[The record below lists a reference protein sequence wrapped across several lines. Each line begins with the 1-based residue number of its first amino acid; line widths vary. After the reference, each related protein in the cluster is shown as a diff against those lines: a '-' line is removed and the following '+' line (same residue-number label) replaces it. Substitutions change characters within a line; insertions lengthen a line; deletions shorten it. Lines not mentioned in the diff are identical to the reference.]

1 MWKAEGACLFNK
13 WRREPFEEEKTTL
26 IPGENLDGLKITAAD
41 TLSNQCERRTMSE
54 PEPAASSESVTFL

>member
-41 TLSNQCERRTMSE
+41 TLSNQCERRE
-54 PEPAASSESVTFL
+54 LAASSEAVTFL